1 MNIYLIDLQN
11 NTTPGPLM
19 SKNKPEIHNGT
30 VSHLLN
36 LPRELRDH
44 IYTFLLNEQHQ
55 PPEDPSQ
62 TGDRNANSSTTYFQ
76 LPSPKPALLQL
87 KLCSKQLYAEV
98 SDTITKNINPEP
110 KPAHLD
116 IMVKGSSLYPT
127 WLHLPLTPHLHPT
140 VNITLRLFESAGWGS
155 EFNTG
160 AYRGLWSLF
169 CALVYSGPCF
179 DHNARGL
186 SSPLEF
192 GRLRFDI
199 RLCFP
204 TSVDDLFGT
213 YRDVFDRLERLA
225 MDNVGL
231 GHVEVVEA
239 CFGVDCRAWK
249 LRQLPTGLTFASRV

>member
-1 MNIYLIDLQN
+1 M
-11 NTTPGPLM
+11 M
-19 SKNKPEIHNGT
+19 SKHQPEVRTGNL
-30 VSHLLN
+30 SHFLN
-36 LPRELRDH
+36 LPRELRDQV
-44 IYTFLLNEQHQ
+44 YTFLLNEHHV

-62 TGDRNANSSTTYFQ
+62 TNDRNANSTTYFQ
-76 LPSPKPALLQL
+76 VHSPRPALLQL
-87 KLCSKQLYAEV
+87 KLTSKQLYTEAT
-98 SDTITKNINPEP
+98 DTITRHTNLNPIP
-110 KPAHLD
+110 DPAHLD

-127 WLHLPLTPHLHPT
+127 WLHLPLAPHLHPK

-169 CALVYSGPCF
+169 CALVFQGPCF
-179 DHNARGL
+179 NLNTRGL
-186 SSPLEF
+186 SSPLEI
-192 GRLRFDI
+192 GKLRFDI

-239 CFGVDCRAWK
+239 CFGVDCRAWR